1 MPIYEYYC
9 SDCRR
14 KFEKM
19 SSFAASSGVACPTCQ
34 GERVRKL
41 FSVFARSGRGDSSD
55 ADDYTLDDYGA
66 DSDGGYGGCSCGG
79 ACSCGAH

>member
-9 SDCRR
+9 SDCRHT
-14 KFEKM
+14 FEKM

-41 FSVFARSGRGDSSD
+41 FSVFARAGRGGDG
-55 ADDYTLDDYGA
+55 DYAMDGYG
-66 DSDGGYGGCSCGG
+66 SDGDDGYSGCSCGG
-79 ACSCGAH
+79 ACSCGGH